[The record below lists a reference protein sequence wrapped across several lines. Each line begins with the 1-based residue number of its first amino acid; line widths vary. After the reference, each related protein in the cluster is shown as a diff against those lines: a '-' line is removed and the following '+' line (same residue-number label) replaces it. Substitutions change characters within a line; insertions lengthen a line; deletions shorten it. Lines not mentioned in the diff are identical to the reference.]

1 MTNSR
6 NRTTSTTS
14 MDLTSTA
21 IMLATCVF
29 FLFGLA
35 TLTGSLPLATL
46 GAAGLAA
53 AMFAATRMMGLHRP

>member
-1 MTNSR
+1 
-6 NRTTSTTS
+6 

-29 FLFGLA
+29 FLIGLA
-35 TLTGSLPLATL
+35 TLTGSLLLAAL

-53 AMFAATRMMGLHRP
+53 GMALTTRMLDLHP

>member
-1 MTNSR
+1 
-6 NRTTSTTS
+6 

-35 TLTGSLPLATL
+35 TLTGSFPLATL

-53 AMFAATRMMGLHRP
+53 AIMATTRMIGPYRP

>member
-1 MTNSR
+1 
-6 NRTTSTTS
+6 